1 MASVFPLCASTVGES
16 KSKNASKN
24 ASNRFLKETTSKRE
38 HTTNLK
44 KCTGKGENAMER
56 KHTKRAA
63 VTDEEVEAEIAELKQ
78 DEYVKLAQRYD
89 QYRARRRTYLYQLRI
104 KQRKGIELAARGVTL
119 ENLEEMGDEP

>member
-1 MASVFPLCASTVGES
+1 MRLVVFCDLVDQGA
-16 KSKNASKN
+16 
-24 ASNRFLKETTSKRE
+24 NRRDNGKKEEGT
-38 HTTNLK
+38 
-44 KCTGKGENAMER
+44 MER

>member
-1 MASVFPLCASTVGES
+1 MY
-16 KSKNASKN
+16 
-24 ASNRFLKETTSKRE
+24 RE
-38 HTTNLK
+38 
-44 KCTGKGENAMER
+44 KGENAMER

>member
-1 MASVFPLCASTVGES
+1 M
-16 KSKNASKN
+16 
-24 ASNRFLKETTSKRE
+24 
-38 HTTNLK
+38 
-44 KCTGKGENAMER
+44 
-56 KHTKRAA
+56 
-63 VTDEEVEAEIAELKQ
+63 TDEEVEAKIAELKQ

>member
-1 MASVFPLCASTVGES
+1 
-16 KSKNASKN
+16 
-24 ASNRFLKETTSKRE
+24 
-38 HTTNLK
+38 
-44 KCTGKGENAMER
+44 MER

-104 KQRKGIELAARGVTL
+104 KQRKGIEDRKSTRLNSSHRSLSRMPSSA
-119 ENLEEMGDEP
+119 

>member
-1 MASVFPLCASTVGES
+1 
-16 KSKNASKN
+16 
-24 ASNRFLKETTSKRE
+24 
-38 HTTNLK
+38 
-44 KCTGKGENAMER
+44 MER

-119 ENLEEMGDEP
+119 ANLEALGDEPCHWQNWPRSRRRS

>member
-1 MASVFPLCASTVGES
+1 
-16 KSKNASKN
+16 
-24 ASNRFLKETTSKRE
+24 
-38 HTTNLK
+38 
-44 KCTGKGENAMER
+44 MER

-119 ENLEEMGDEP
+119 ENLEEMGEEP

>member
-1 MASVFPLCASTVGES
+1 
-16 KSKNASKN
+16 
-24 ASNRFLKETTSKRE
+24 
-38 HTTNLK
+38 
-44 KCTGKGENAMER
+44 MER
-56 KHTKRAA
+56 KHTKRTA

-89 QYRARRRTYLYQLRI
+89 QYRARRRTYLYRAWRRTYLYRARRRTYLYQLRI

>member
-1 MASVFPLCASTVGES
+1 
-16 KSKNASKN
+16 
-24 ASNRFLKETTSKRE
+24 
-38 HTTNLK
+38 
-44 KCTGKGENAMER
+44 MER

-104 KQRKGIELAARGVTL
+104 KQR
-119 ENLEEMGDEP
+119 